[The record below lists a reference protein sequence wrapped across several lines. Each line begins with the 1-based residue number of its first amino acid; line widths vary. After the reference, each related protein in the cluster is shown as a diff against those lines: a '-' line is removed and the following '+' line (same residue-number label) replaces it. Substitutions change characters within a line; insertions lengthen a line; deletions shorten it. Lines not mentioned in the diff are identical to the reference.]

1 MQGSQMD
8 STRDHWK
15 PRSEDLPPSEVDL
28 DWVHA
33 KISEG
38 GLVIVEGPFL
48 NREYLAARG
57 QVMIRVKCL
66 LSPALL
72 LFFTNRRAQ
81 EPQKA
86 NLRFLVNG
94 DRLEFVSTSGRKK
107 SSTQYRQYR
116 KNK

>member
-1 MQGSQMD
+1 M
-8 STRDHWK
+8 R
-15 PRSEDLPPSEVDL
+15 
-28 DWVHA
+28 A

-38 GLVIVEGPFL
+38 GLTIVEGPFL

-66 LSPALL
+66 LSPVLL

-107 SSTQYRQYR
+107 SSAQYRTFR
-116 KNK
+116 KNR